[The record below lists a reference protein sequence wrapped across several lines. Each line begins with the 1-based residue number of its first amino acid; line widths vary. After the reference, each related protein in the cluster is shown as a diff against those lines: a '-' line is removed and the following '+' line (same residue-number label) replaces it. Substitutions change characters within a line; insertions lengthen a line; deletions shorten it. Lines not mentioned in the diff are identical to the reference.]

1 MLFLDRV
8 VIGWQ
13 GRGSDGGGIDG
24 AGVRVAEL
32 GIGVVEKGREE
43 VGVRVRASG
52 TAAKECV
59 EDAEVDDGMAIA
71 GGIHMSTTV
80 DWLCDSC
87 LCKE

>member
-13 GRGSDGGGIDG
+13 RRGSDGRGIDG
-24 AGVRVAEL
+24 AGVRVAGL

-52 TAAKECV
+52 ATAEECV
-59 EDAEVDDGMAIA
+59 KDAKVDDGMAIA

>member
-13 GRGSDGGGIDG
+13 RRGSDGRGIDG
-24 AGVRVAEL
+24 AGVRVAGL

-52 TAAKECV
+52 AAAKE
-59 EDAEVDDGMAIA
+59 G
-71 GGIHMSTTV
+71 
-80 DWLCDSC
+80 DSWWNPHINYS
-87 LCKE
+87 